1 MLLKTVRDDCR
12 LDRRTIE
19 FRRDGSKPIPTPS
32 RPDPPET
39 PRWPDPPSA
48 NADLR
53 GSLDLESGVAAAVAC
68 VAAGGGSSAGPGHVG
83 GVFGCGGAPLL
94 VFGSQLFEGF
104 LVTLGLLD
112 PARLGIS
119 KLKN

>member
-1 MLLKTVRDDCR
+1 
-12 LDRRTIE
+12 
-19 FRRDGSKPIPTPS
+19 
-32 RPDPPET
+32 
-39 PRWPDPPSA
+39 
-48 NADLR
+48 
-53 GSLDLESGVAAAVAC
+53 

-112 PARLGIS
+112 PARLGVS